1 MSNLLNFNFLMQ
13 INPENIKG
21 MVREENKKETT
32 GLYNYGLSKNMDMI
46 LIKFLFFLFFNIKAC
61 AMNTVI

>member
-1 MSNLLNFNFLMQ
+1 MSNLFNFNFLMQ

-32 GLYNYGLSKNMDMI
+32 GLYNYGLT
-46 LIKFLFFLFFNIKAC
+46 C

>member
-1 MSNLLNFNFLMQ
+1 MSNLFNFNFLMQ

-32 GLYNYGLSKNMDMI
+32 GLYKEKLGGTK
-46 LIKFLFFLFFNIKAC
+46 
-61 AMNTVI
+61 V

>member
-46 LIKFLFFLFFNIKAC
+46 PY
-61 AMNTVI
+61 